1 MITSA
6 ASADRLAV
14 VLLCSPLGRS
24 PGAALPVLGPAGWSR
39 VSAALHDADIQ
50 PGQLLEMD
58 VDQVRS
64 TLKLEVPEPERLVEL
79 FRRAG
84 PVAIELERFA
94 DLGIWVLTAVDPDY
108 PQKLREALGRGAPPV
123 LFGSGEPKLANQG
136 GLAIVGSRDASES
149 ALSFTRALA
158 SSCARGGTTVVTGA
172 ARGVDAASMASSIEL
187 GGTVVG
193 VVADRLDRRI
203 RETDARAAISDDRL
217 VLLTPYM
224 PTVGFSARAAMGRNK
239 LIYALSDAAVVVTTA
254 AGKGGT
260 WTGALEALDAGRQ
273 VYVWSGG
280 EGRGRDALVDQGARA
295 LPWDPENSRVSP
307 ADVAAWRQ
315 AAADADL
322 PRPSSVEQ
330 PTLFGGSEGAPPS
343 KRRKRST
350 AASEK
355 APTRAITVQPEVPG
369 PDAVPIAEGQGD
381 LIGDV
386 AYGGTTPDRVPISH
400 FLAGEA
406 RRSVYRAIEDEART
420 IADVGPGWFQPA
432 VLATPIL
439 AVSAITALVLEWA
452 DLRFGVDS
460 SEKAAATRA
469 AAQGFLALYGVP
481 KVWRWTNSAA
491 ESIADNLALL
501 VAVRNELVHGARKPD
516 PDLLAAASQRF
527 QLAMDP
533 RDEAF
538 PYPWSLLS
546 ASGARWYYD
555 AASDAARSFLS
566 REPDA
571 RWHPEARTWAA
582 AFPPF
587 GEGTEISPIKAA
599 VAATGSKLASAKT
612 AKN

>member
-1 MITSA
+1 
-6 ASADRLAV
+6 
-14 VLLCSPLGRS
+14 
-24 PGAALPVLGPAGWSR
+24 
-39 VSAALHDADIQ
+39 
-50 PGQLLEMD
+50 MD

-64 TLKLEVPEPERLVEL
+64 TLNLEVPEPERLVEL

-158 SSCARGGTTVVTGA
+158 ASCARGGTTVVTGA
-172 ARGVDAASMASSIEL
+172 ARGVDAASMAGSIVH

-193 VVADRLDRRI
+193 IVADRLDRRI
-203 RETDARAAISDDRL
+203 RDTDARAAISDDRL

-254 AGKGGT
+254 ADKGGT
-260 WTGALEALDAGRQ
+260 WAGALEALDAGRR
-273 VYVWSGG
+273 VYVWTGG
-280 EGRGRDALVDQGARA
+280 EERGRDALVDQGARP
-295 LPWDPENSRVSP
+295 LPWDPVSSQVSP
-307 ADVAAWRQ
+307 AEVEAWGQ
-315 AAADADL
+315 AAANADL

-330 PTLFGGSEGAPPS
+330 PTLFGGSEGPHPPS
-343 KRRKRST
+343 KRRKKRDP
-350 AASEK
+350 AAPKK
-355 APTRAITVQPEVPG
+355 APTRVVKVQP
-369 PDAVPIAEGQGD
+369 DAPARDVSPIVEAQGD
-381 LIGDV
+381 LIADV
-386 AYGGTTPDRVPISH
+386 AYGGTAPDRVPISH

-406 RRSVYRAIEDEART
+406 RRSVYRAIEDEGRT
-420 IADVGPGWFQPA
+420 VADVGPGWFQLA

-452 DLRFGVDS
+452 DIRFGAES
-460 SEKAAATRA
+460 AEKAAATRA
-469 AAQGFLALYGVP
+469 AGQGFLALYGAP
-481 KVWRWTNSAA
+481 KVWRWTNSAP
-491 ESIADNLALL
+491 ESVADNLAILI
-501 VAVRNELVHGARKPD
+501 AVRNELVHGARKPD

-527 QLAMDP
+527 ELATNVGG
-533 RDEAF
+533 EAF

-546 ASGARWYYD
+546 PSAARWYYD

-566 REPDA
+566 AEPDP
-571 RWHPEARTWAA
+571 RWQPEARTWAA

-587 GEGTEISPIKAA
+587 GEGTEVSPIKPP
-599 VAATGSKLASAKT
+599 VAATGAKLAGANAPKG
-612 AKN
+612 